1 MYRKRVAIDDATTDP
16 APSTRRSRR
25 ASTGEVPVGEAPVDR
40 VPIAGVAVGEI
51 TVGAGSIPDAAFVSI
66 ATQTLPEPVQDH
78 VALAWIDTHDVARR
92 TYAGTGMDVSPAPEP
107 VAVDLLGGRGMP
119 SAVRPAT
126 VLPVALVLLV
136 LAAYSIATLLWP
148 LDAVTPR
155 LAAVQVQPTAAA
167 AASPTWPSDG
177 SAAIG
182 VQGIGS
188 PLASADGAAP
198 MASITKLVTALLV
211 LEELPLKVGESG
223 PDYAF
228 TFNDRARHYDYLA
241 NGESAL
247 NVPVGGS
254 LTEYQMLQGMLIGS
268 ANNYAD
274 RLAAGLW
281 PTDAVFASAAER
293 YLDRHGLTGIR
304 VVDPSGFDPD
314 NTAEP
319 ASLLPLAQRA
329 LANPVIA
336 EIVATPS
343 VKLPGAGTVKNT
355 NTMLAD
361 PGVVGLKTGT
371 LKTYTLLAAK
381 DVAIGDTTVR
391 LYAAVLGQKSAKARF
406 AATRDLFAQLQTE
419 VQEVPAVTAG
429 TVAGRV
435 TTAWGEQVDVI
446 ATADASVVLWNGS
459 APAATIDLALGGK
472 VEKGDVVGSLTVTG
486 PLNAQTVDLKL
497 ADDVEGPSPW
507 WRLTHP
513 VELFGLGG

>member
-1 MYRKRVAIDDATTDP
+1 MYRRRVAIDDATTDP
-16 APSTRRSRR
+16 APPTRRTRR
-25 ASTGEVPVGEAPVDR
+25 ASTGELSVATTAVAETATAAAVLSTMTPEELAAPPEAHP
-40 VPIAGVAVGEI
+40 
-51 TVGAGSIPDAAFVSI
+51 
-66 ATQTLPEPVQDH
+66 
-78 VALAWIDTHDVARR
+78 ALAWVDTSAIARS
-92 TYAGTGMDVSPAPEP
+92 TYAKTGMDVSPSPEP
-107 VAVDLLGGRGMP
+107 VVADLLGGRGMP

-136 LAAYSIATLLWP
+136 VAAYAITTLLWP
-148 LDAVTPR
+148 LNAVTPQ
-155 LAAVQVQPTAAA
+155 LAAVQVQPAAA
-167 AASPTWPSDG
+167 APAAPTWPGDG
-177 SAAIG
+177 SAAVA

-188 PLASADGAAP
+188 ALASTDGSAP

-223 PDYAF
+223 PDYSF
-228 TFNDRARHYDYLA
+228 TFRDRAEYYDYLA
-241 NGESAL
+241 SGQSAL
-247 NVPVGGS
+247 DVPVGGS
-254 LTEYQMLQGMLIGS
+254 LTEYQMLQAMLIGS

-281 PTDAVFASAAER
+281 PNDAVFASAAER
-293 YLDRHGLTGIR
+293 YLTRYGLTGIR

-314 NTAEP
+314 NTAPP
-319 ASLLPLAQRA
+319 AALVPLAQRA

-343 VKLPGAGTVKNT
+343 VKLPGAGTVENT
-355 NTMLAD
+355 NALLAD

-406 AATRDLFAQLQTE
+406 AVTRDLFAQLQSE
-419 VQEVPAVTAG
+419 VQVVPAVTAG
-429 TVAGRV
+429 TTAGRV
-435 TTAWGEQVDVI
+435 TTAWGEQVDVV
-446 ATADASVVLWNGS
+446 AAADASVVLWNGS
-459 APAATIDLALGGK
+459 APAATMDLALGGK
-472 VEKGDVVGSLTVTG
+472 AEKGDVVGALTVTG
-486 PLNAQTVDLKL
+486 PLDAETVDLRL